1 MDISS
6 KLSVTLSPTDAETLF
21 KKAML
26 DYLNTHFGIIT
37 NADNVMVKFKTTME
51 YDQFDRGPGSPAF
64 AGAEVTIDQ
73 AAPKKD
79 PVMPWH
85 HGSCNRR

>member
-6 KLSVTLSPTDAETLF
+6 KLSVTISPTDAETPF

-26 DYLNTHFGIIT
+26 DYLATHFGIST

-51 YDQFDRGPGSPAF
+51 YDQFDRGSGSPAF
-64 AGAEVTIDQ
+64 AGAEVTINQ
-73 AAPKKD
+73 ATPKQT
-79 PVMPWH
+79 P
-85 HGSCNRR
+85 GSYQTYQDR